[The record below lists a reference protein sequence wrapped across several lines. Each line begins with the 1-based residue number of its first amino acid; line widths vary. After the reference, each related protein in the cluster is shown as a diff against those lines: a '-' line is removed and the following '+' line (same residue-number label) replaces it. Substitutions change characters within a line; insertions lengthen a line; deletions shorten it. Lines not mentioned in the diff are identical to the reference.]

1 MLTKIKQKILPQ
13 WVLLK
18 SKLGKLTVLKRYIP
32 AMVIVLVLF
41 IGLIIGKKI
50 ASISNQ
56 PVNIPKPAA
65 LPTTTNTLPI
75 DSNLTSLKQSIL
87 QLNPQLPDPIMPE
100 FNNEISIE
108 EIED

>member
-18 SKLGKLTVLKRYIP
+18 SKFSKLTVFKRYIP

-56 PVNIPKPAA
+56 SINIPKPAS
-65 LPTTTNTLPI
+65 LPTATTFYEESTLTP
-75 DSNLTSLKQSIL
+75 L
-87 QLNPQLPDPIMPE
+87 
-100 FNNEISIE
+100 
-108 EIED
+108 